1 MRDADPRRSHAVL
14 GLLLLASLTIITLDA
29 RRDSGDS
36 PVEPLRTATSA
47 VLGPVESVAASVAR
61 PVGDIPRYFG
71 NVADLR
77 RRNAQLETAKAE
89 LRTRLRAETANSRR
103 SVELDRI
110 AAFADTAGYS
120 VVPAQVVA
128 MGPAQ
133 SFSRTVTVDVG
144 TSDGVVP
151 DLTVINSDG
160 LVGRVVRAASD
171 TATVLLITD
180 AKSVVGGRLSRSMEL
195 GFLTGDGQV
204 SGDAALK
211 LSLVDHTVSPK
222 RGEVVVSWGS
232 RGGAPY
238 LPGVP
243 IGSVVSVHS
252 SPAELTETAEI
263 RPYVDFSSLDV
274 VGVVTDSAGTVRT
287 SNAIGELAGS
297 RQARPPGRQARPP
310 SGARPPA
317 GVVST
322 SSTTSRAGRR

>member
-47 VLGPVESVAASVAR
+47 VLGPVESVAASIAR
-61 PVGDIPRYFG
+61 PVSDIPRYFG

-77 RRNAQLETAKAE
+77 RRNARLETAKAE
-89 LRTRLRAETANSRR
+89 LRTRLRAEAANYRR
-103 SVELDRI
+103 SIELQRI
-110 AAFADTAGYS
+110 GAFADTAGYS

-128 MGPAQ
+128 IGPAQ
-133 SFSRTVTVDVG
+133 SFSRTVTLDVG

-160 LVGRVVRAASD
+160 LVGRVVRATSH

-195 GFLTGDGQV
+195 GFLTGDGQI
-204 SGDAALK
+204 GADAALK
-211 LSLVDHTVSPK
+211 LSLVDHRVSPK

-274 VGVVTDSAGTVRT
+274 VGVVTDSAGAVRT
-287 SNAIGELAGS
+287 SNVAADVAGS
-297 RQARPPGRQARPP
+297 RQARPPSRHARPPVGQARPP
-310 SGARPPA
+310 GGQGRPP
-317 GVVST
+317 GGRVS
-322 SSTTSRAGRR
+322 R